1 MEKVEQG
8 KEIQVDGDLL
18 RVISEPYFGYLV
30 GQVREVLEASIPN
43 EKQLKAIESIV
54 LDRMYG
60 WFDNIGDKLT
70 KEEFEEASKKH
81 WNEMMREEPEAAK
94 NQSVSDGMDNKSVN

>member
-1 MEKVEQG
+1 MS
-8 KEIQVDGDLL
+8 KENPQVGQYVPASDHPGMNNGNL

-54 LDRMYG
+54 LDRLYG
-60 WFDNIGDKLT
+60 WFAKIGDQLT
-70 KEEFEEASKKH
+70 EEEYGDASVKH
-81 WNEMMREEPEAAK
+81 WKGLEGESTQNGRHPYEVK
-94 NQSVSDGMDNKSVN
+94 